1 MEARTHYKPY
11 WRINKSLLPI
21 GITWEEA
28 VPSLCGF
35 LFLKIFLD
43 DFIVPIIGAIL
54 YLIISANLKRSHR
67 GKAAQDIFFRKIKGD
82 HFYVS
87 KNRSFKFN

>member
-1 MEARTHYKPY
+1 MESRSQFKSF

-43 DFIVPIIGAIL
+43 DFILPILLAIL

-67 GKAAQDIFFRKIKGD
+67 SKAAQDIFCRKLKGD
-82 HFYVS
+82 HFHVS
-87 KNRSFKFN
+87 KN